1 MDSETRCNYE
11 AEENMNRIRTILE
24 HQITKIIVYVVII
37 WFVGSFIVYWCE
49 KGKIDPETGKAEFD
63 SFFKTCWNV
72 VVYITS
78 GFDVATPASKCHQ
91 G

>member
-1 MDSETRCNYE
+1 
-11 AEENMNRIRTILE
+11 MNRIRTILE